1 MRQRYIPFHQHQ
13 MAEQLLGRL
22 IRSCGLSDD
31 RQSMANRLAGF
42 GDFGSSEAVKE
53 AAPLM
58 AISDLPAFRENFLI
72 FSDRLATVSIFDAI
86 LQDALP
92 APIRGQII
100 SGEPIALFEIGEAQ
114 PIPLAISNF
123 SDEGELPL
131 VKVGGLLGYTQEF
144 LRNLAPEI
152 DDALNRAFLNAI
164 ARATDAALLRR
175 LIDNSAT
182 LMPASSDFAEDIKTA
197 AEIIL
202 GGKAGRLHL
211 VISPQNALEISLAT
225 APDGTFLFPNFDS
238 NSGGSIAGLSVH
250 ISDQL
255 TEDSSGPSAILFDA
269 SRIAAN
275 RGSIDVQRSES
286 ASVQMSD
293 SPTNGATQV
302 VSSFQTNSVFLR
314 VLRTFGLK
322 LPDEQIAV
330 EFTGVDAWFD

>member
-1 MRQRYIPFHQHQ
+1 MRQRYVPFHQHQ

-42 GDFGSSEAVKE
+42 GDFGSAEVVKTLE
-53 AAPLM
+53 SIMPL
-58 AISDLPAFRENFLI
+58 SDVPAFRENFSIL
-72 FSDRLATVSIFDAI
+72 FDRLPTVSVFDAI
-86 LQDALP
+86 LQDAVP

-164 ARATDAALLRR
+164 AAASDRALFNRLAANAGPAIPATSSLAAD
-175 LIDNSAT
+175 IQSAGE
-182 LMPASSDFAEDIKTA
+182 L
-197 AEIIL
+197 IL
-202 GGKAGRLHL
+202 GSAAGRLHM
-211 VISPQNALEISLAT
+211 VISPAT
-225 APDGTFLFPNFDS
+225 AMQFAFATSTDGTFIFPNFDA
-238 NSGGSIAGLSVH
+238 NIGGAIGGVQTH
-250 ISDQL
+250 VSDQL
-255 TEDSSGPSAILFDA
+255 GDDSSGGRALLFDA

-275 RGSIDVQRSES
+275 RGSINIERSEN
-286 ASVQMSD
+286 ASVQMRSD
-293 SPTNGATQV
+293 PENGPTQV